1 MGDCIQE
8 REGEGTYGEGHP
20 SPREGTY
27 GEGPPRLGFRVSCM
41 RIQEREGTYG
51 EGPYKSVRG
60 LTERGLLLQSLTQY
74 SLFSHA
80 LFRYRATVFCKLQVQ
95 GDTLMINM

>member
-51 EGPYKSVRG
+51 EGPPAPV
-60 LTERGLLLQSLTQY
+60 TD
-74 SLFSHA
+74 A
-80 LFRYRATVFCKLQVQ
+80 VFLVQPRVVQVQ
-95 GDTLMINM
+95 GDSLL